1 VTGLATQ
8 RLASRG
14 LSAVGGGPQRSAQPT
29 SPQCHQQARLG
40 EGELQWCV
48 GGVLDGVDEAGAVGV
63 DVVDVAGD
71 RSYLHRR
78 DRDSVE
84 ELGGL
89 VGIGEARVEPVSDTL
104 GREDERDAVVD
115 LPAGL
120 VASVVTDASAL
131 AGLAPAPGFL
141 QLLNLI
147 RLLQQR
153 LCALQLVLQCR
164 DLFPRASFR
173 PQRLRWSC

>member
-14 LSAVGGGPQRSAQPT
+14 LSAVSGGPQRSAQPT

-48 GGVLDGVDEAGAVGV
+48 GGVLDGVDEVGAVGA

-71 RSYLHRR
+71 GSYLHRR

-89 VGIGEARVEPVSDTL
+89 VGIGEARVEPVSDAL

-115 LPAGL
+115 LRQGWW
-120 VASVVTDASAL
+120 
-131 AGLAPAPGFL
+131 
-141 QLLNLI
+141 
-147 RLLQQR
+147 R
-153 LCALQLVLQCR
+153 
-164 DLFPRASFR
+164 
-173 PQRLRWSC
+173 RW